1 MLVHV
6 GRVVMIVKNWIILG
20 VAVSAI
26 LVYTVGIPPSFS
38 AEYSKSA
45 QYTRSENNCGN
56 TETGDTRFLS
66 SDYEELVDSA
76 TYCSNIQSQIQGDEN
91 TGALSST
98 QR

>member
-45 QYTRSENNCGN
+45 QYT
-56 TETGDTRFLS
+56 
-66 SDYEELVDSA
+66 
-76 TYCSNIQSQIQGDEN
+76 QIQGDEN